1 MISNFKILQIPN
13 LRRLAEAAE
22 LQITVLSPEP
32 AVTELRS
39 EAMGETACVMHA
51 FTFPSYETKLV
62 SLFASNITCHCL
74 KNVELRSDCSRCLH
88 LQGNQLD
95 ELQDSVSFGRFA
107 TETLAWDKW
116 STFSNK
122 RYVEEA
128 AKHSHPGLVANK
140 KAFFE
145 AYYKKKALLEQES
158 AVNSTQELD
167 TETGN
172 LDSSYSSP
180 NTAASVLQ
188 PKNAGQ
194 VGIEALE
201 IDATLLEKNI
211 GKPKIQ
217 VQAGPASKGE
227 AVDKIELFTCTE
239 NNEALSRDLKT
250 SQEVSE
256 VTTRKML
263 PACPQPPSFPRASSK
278 RSYSVKGPRVSFS
291 NSTEDITFRNSGTG
305 IIGKL
310 SDRAVVRAEGL
321 PASKAGLM
329 LESSATAFS
338 ESKRRSR
345 TDSCLISESSKV
357 CTESKSP
364 IISNPIEFR
373 AGKET
378 EKKMEKLEE
387 ILKSKA
393 SKKVQF
399 QTKIKEKAASQL
411 KKLRLGFCFS
421 SRPSPNL
428 HHQSEAPKKQA
439 EVSLQFHQS
448 LDLVIKRNLHILK
461 SLESR
466 KPDLQIS
473 LECFQS
479 EKHRTSMKNGCW
491 KQVEKHRSQRQIRP
505 GSLGEVIAHKGKSPT
520 VQIL

>member
-1 MISNFKILQIPN
+1 
-13 LRRLAEAAE
+13 
-22 LQITVLSPEP
+22 
-32 AVTELRS
+32 
-39 EAMGETACVMHA
+39 MGETACVMHA
-51 FTFPSYETKLV
+51 FTFPSYETK
-62 SLFASNITCHCL
+62 
-74 KNVELRSDCSRCLH
+74 
-88 LQGNQLD
+88 QGNQLD
-95 ELQDSVSFGRFA
+95 ELQESVSFGRFA

-158 AVNSTQELD
+158 AVDVNSTQELD

-172 LDSSYSSP
+172 LDSSYSRP
-180 NTAASVLQ
+180 NTAASELQ

-201 IDATLLEKNI
+201 IDATLLEKNSE
-211 GKPKIQ
+211 KPNVQIQ
-217 VQAGPASKGE
+217 TGAAALKVE
-227 AVDKIELFTCTE
+227 AVDSSHQEVPKIELFTCTE

-250 SQEVSE
+250 SQELSE

-278 RSYSVKGPRVSFS
+278 RSYSVKCPRVSFS

-305 IIGKL
+305 IIRKL
-310 SDRAVVRAEGL
+310 SDRAVFRAEGL
-321 PASKAGLM
+321 PASKFNLQASLV

-338 ESKRRSR
+338 ESKRNRTLLNSPASKCRRSR

-439 EVSLQFHQS
+439 E
-448 LDLVIKRNLHILK
+448 
-461 SLESR
+461 
-466 KPDLQIS
+466 IS

>member
-1 MISNFKILQIPN
+1 
-13 LRRLAEAAE
+13 
-22 LQITVLSPEP
+22 
-32 AVTELRS
+32 
-39 EAMGETACVMHA
+39 MGETACVMHA
-51 FTFPSYETKLV
+51 FTFPSYETK
-62 SLFASNITCHCL
+62 
-74 KNVELRSDCSRCLH
+74 
-88 LQGNQLD
+88 QGNQLD
-95 ELQDSVSFGRFA
+95 ELQESVSFGRFA

-158 AVNSTQELD
+158 AVDVNSTQELD

-180 NTAASVLQ
+180 NTAASELQ

-201 IDATLLEKNI
+201 IDTTLLEKN
-211 GKPKIQ
+211 GEKPNVQIQ
-217 VQAGPASKGE
+217 TGAAALKVE
-227 AVDKIELFTCTE
+227 AVDSSHQEVPKIELFTCTE

-310 SDRAVVRAEGL
+310 SDRAVFRAEGL

-338 ESKRRSR
+338 VSKRRSR